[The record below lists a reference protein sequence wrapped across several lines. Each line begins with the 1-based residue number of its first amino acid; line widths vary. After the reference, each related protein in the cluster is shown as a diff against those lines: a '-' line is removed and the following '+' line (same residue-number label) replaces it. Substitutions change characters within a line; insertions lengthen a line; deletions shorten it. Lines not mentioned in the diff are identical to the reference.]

1 MTRSPSTEPAEPA
14 EFDVRAFA
22 RTAHGSLRGDLD
34 LDAVAGAP
42 LSPDLVTVLD
52 ALATLEGATMAH
64 LRNVLVT
71 NTHKD
76 ARVTAFLVT
85 WAFEK
90 FWIADALRAIV
101 DASGVAGPGSN
112 AGPVGAQPPDRTAA
126 ATSGGAPSGGR
137 GPVRRAFA
145 GITQGWAVIGAHM
158 AVGLVDDRMLGTAYE
173 RVAESSTSATL
184 DAVVDRIVAV
194 KERHTRFFEEE
205 VQRRLTASPR
215 AARLA
220 RRELRRTAWPLGAA
234 ALTAEQRAA
243 FSRFAFGGPEGDARA
258 VELERGIGALPGMDA
273 RTAAI
278 VRRGLA
284 GRRAA

>member
-1 MTRSPSTEPAEPA
+1 M
-14 EFDVRAFA
+14 
-22 RTAHGSLRGDLD
+22 
-34 LDAVAGAP
+34 
-42 LSPDLVTVLD
+42 
-52 ALATLEGATMAH
+52 
-64 LRNVLVT
+64 
-71 NTHKD
+71 
-76 ARVTAFLVT
+76 
-85 WAFEK
+85 
-90 FWIADALRAIV
+90 
-101 DASGVAGPGSN
+101 
-112 AGPVGAQPPDRTAA
+112 
-126 ATSGGAPSGGR
+126 
-137 GPVRRAFA
+137 RRAFA

-158 AVGLVDDRMLGTAYE
+158 AVGLVDDRMLGTAYA

-184 DAVVDRIVAV
+184 DAAVERIVAV

-205 VQRRLTASPR
+205 AQRRLTASPR

-234 ALTAEQRAA
+234 ALTAEQRAG

-258 VELERGIGALPGMDA
+258 AELERGIGSLPGMDA

>member
-22 RTAHGSLRGDLD
+22 RTAHGSLRDDLD
-34 LDAVAGAP
+34 LDAVAASPLAP
-42 LSPDLVTVLD
+42 DVVAVLA
-52 ALATLEGATMAH
+52 ALAMLEGATMAH

-101 DASGVAGPGSN
+101 DASAGAGTGS
-112 AGPVGAQPPDRTAA
+112 AGPVGAAA
-126 ATSGGAPSGGR
+126 APYRNGGAGRRGIRRSRTRAARVRRDHAGVGGR
-137 GPVRRAFA
+137 R
-145 GITQGWAVIGAHM
+145 GAHGRRPRRRPD
-158 AVGLVDDRMLGTAYE
+158 ARGGLREGGRIVHE
-173 RVAESSTSATL
+173 RGPRRGGR
-184 DAVVDRIVAV
+184 RIVAV

-234 ALTAEQRAA
+234 ALTAEQRAG

-258 VELERGIGALPGMDA
+258 AELERGIGALPGMDA

>member
-14 EFDVRAFA
+14 AFDVRAFA
-22 RTAHGSLRGDLD
+22 RTAHGSLRDDLD
-34 LDAVAGAP
+34 LDAIARARLAPELVATLA
-42 LSPDLVTVLD
+42 

-101 DASGVAGPGSN
+101 DASDGPGAGAGAGP
-112 AGPVGAQPPDRTAA
+112 AGGEPPLPTRTAA
-126 ATSGGAPSGGR
+126 SGGAASGHR

-145 GITQGWAVIGAHM
+145 SITQGWAVVGAHM
-158 AVGLVDDRMLGTAYE
+158 AVGLVDDRALGAAYASA
-173 RVAESSTSATL
+173 AESSTSAAV
-184 DAVVDRIVAV
+184 DAAVERIVAV
-194 KERHTRFFEEE
+194 KGRHTRFFAEE

-220 RRELRRTAWPLGAA
+220 RRELRRTAWPLGTAT
-234 ALTAEQRAA
+234 LTAEQRAV
-243 FSRFAFGGPEGDARA
+243 FSRFVFGGPDGHARGA
-258 VELERGIGALPGMDA
+258 DVERGIATLPGMDEQ
-273 RTAAI
+273 TAAT

-284 GRRAA
+284 GRRDA

>member
-22 RTAHGSLRGDLD
+22 RTAHGSLRGELD

-42 LSPDLVTVLD
+42 LAPDLVAVLA
-52 ALATLEGATMAH
+52 ALAALEGATMAH

-101 DASGVAGPGSN
+101 DASRVSGPGSDT
-112 AGPVGAQPPDRTAA
+112 GPVGARPPVRTPT
-126 ATSGGAPSGGR
+126 ATSGGAASGGR

-184 DAVVDRIVAV
+184 DAVVARIVAV

-215 AARLA
+215 ASRLA

-258 VELERGIGALPGMDA
+258 VELERGIRALPGVDA
-273 RTAAI
+273 RTAEI
-278 VRRGLA
+278 LRRGLA

>member
-1 MTRSPSTEPAEPA
+1 MSRSPSTEPTEPA

-22 RTAHGSLRGDLD
+22 RSAHGSLRDGIDLN
-34 LDAVAGAP
+34 AVAADPPTPGVVGA
-42 LSPDLVTVLD
+42 LS

-90 FWIADALRAIV
+90 YWIADALRAIV
-101 DASGVAGPGSN
+101 GASEGAG
-112 AGPVGAQPPDRTAA
+112 AARAEPPRRTATAA
-126 ATSGGAPSGGR
+126 APGGAASGGR

-158 AVGLVDDRMLGTAYE
+158 TIGLVDDRVLGVAYA
-173 RVAESSTSATL
+173 RVAESSTNGALSA
-184 DAVVDRIVAV
+184 AVERIVAV
-194 KERHTRFFEEE
+194 KGRHTRFFDEEAE
-205 VQRRLTASPR
+205 RRLRASPR

-234 ALTAEQRAA
+234 ALTAEQRAV
-243 FSRFAFGGPEGDARA
+243 FSRFAFGGPEGDGRADDLERA
-258 VELERGIGALPGMDA
+258 VAALPGIDA
-273 RTAAI
+273 RTAGI
-278 VRRGLA
+278 VRLGLA
-284 GRRAA
+284 GRHAT

>member
-22 RTAHGSLRGDLD
+22 RTAHGSLRDDLD
-34 LDAVAGAP
+34 LDAVAAAP
-42 LSPDLVTVLD
+42 LPPDVVAALG
-52 ALATLEGATMAH
+52 ALAVLEGATMAH

-101 DASGVAGPGSN
+101 DASGPGS
-112 AGPVGAQPPDRTAA
+112 GSTPTRPVDSRRSDTRTAA
-126 ATSGGAPSGGR
+126 PGGAASGAR

-145 GITQGWAVIGAHM
+145 GITQGWAVVGAHM
-158 AVGLVDDRMLGTAYE
+158 TVGLVDDRALGVAYA
-173 RVAESSTSATL
+173 RVAESSTSAAL
-184 DAVVDRIVAV
+184 GAAVERIVAV
-194 KERHTRFFEEE
+194 KDRHTRFFDEE
-205 VQRRLTASPR
+205 VKRRLTASPR

-234 ALTAEQRAA
+234 ALTAEQRDG

-258 VELERGIGALPGMDA
+258 AELERGIRALPGMDA